1 MVGWGIKLN
10 NKCYVTCNKKK
21 RRRRKQKTLT
31 LMLLRGII
39 KTFTG
44 KQAQSGNSGNHFGEK
59 AGTFGQISQVE
70 PSKAVSACTQRRGR
84 KDHLETR
91 NDIRLSVNYSNKHAG
106 EWHLILDVS
115 QWEQWWMPLV
125 QTRSYDIQ
133 TLLKTNI
140 AHIAR

>member
-1 MVGWGIKLN
+1 
-10 NKCYVTCNKKK
+10 
-21 RRRRKQKTLT
+21 
-31 LMLLRGII
+31 MLLRGIT

-44 KQAQSGNSGNHFGEK
+44 KQAQSGNSGSHFGEK
-59 AGTFGQISQVE
+59 ADTFGQISQVE
-70 PSKAVSACTQRRGR
+70 PSKAVSARTQRRGR

-115 QWEQWWMPLV
+115 LWEQWWMPLN

-133 TLLKTNI
+133 ILLKTNTPY
-140 AHIAR
+140 IAR